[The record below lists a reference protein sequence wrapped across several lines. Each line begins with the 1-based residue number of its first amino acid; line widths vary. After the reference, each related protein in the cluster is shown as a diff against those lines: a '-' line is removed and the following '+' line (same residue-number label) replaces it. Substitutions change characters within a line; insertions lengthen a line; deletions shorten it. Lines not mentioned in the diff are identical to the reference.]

1 LCGQQITPM
10 TDMQRH
16 LREMFEDVRR
26 FLVRE
31 GLGRLD
37 VVQMNAKGDVTKEF
51 DFLAEA
57 RIIEW
62 CRQAIAEP
70 VRILTEERGEVRTRP
85 GRAAWTLIVDPV
97 DGSENFA
104 RGNECSSVSLAALP
118 GDKIPHPDAVSHAVV
133 GRIFGGTVLEA
144 VKGFGAWRNGV
155 PVRPST
161 VQRIEDA
168 IVGVD
173 FFFPDHRNVA
183 RLDGLLRAARDVRR
197 FGTAAGELAMVAC
210 GGLDAYVDVRDAL
223 TPENYMASV
232 RIIVEA
238 GGVVSDRAGRPL
250 APITSMTQGQ
260 SVVAAA
266 NPTLHTHILGVLD
279 RRCP

>member
-1 LCGQQITPM
+1 M
-10 TDMQRH
+10 KDMQRH
-16 LREMFEDVRR
+16 LRDMFEDVRR
-26 FLVRE
+26 FLVCE

-118 GDKIPHPDAVSHAVV
+118 GDEIPHPDAVSHALV

-144 VKGFGAWRNGV
+144 VKGNGAWRNGV

-168 IVGVD
+168 VVGVD
-173 FFFPDHRNVA
+173 FFFPDHRNVT

-232 RIIVEA
+232 LIIAEA
-238 GGVVSDRAGRPL
+238 GGVVSDRVGRPL
-250 APITSMTQGQ
+250 APITSMTQSQ
-260 SVVAAA
+260 NVVAAA
-266 NPTLHTHILGVLD
+266 NPTLHRQILGVLD
-279 RRCP
+279 GRSP

>member
-1 LCGQQITPM
+1 M
-10 TDMQRH
+10 KDMQRH
-16 LREMFEDVRR
+16 LRDMFEDVRR
-26 FLVRE
+26 FLVCE

-118 GDKIPHPDAVSHAVV
+118 GDKIRTPTPFPMPWSVGSSAGPSWRRSRETVRGAMASPCGHPRCSGSRMRSSASISSF
-133 GRIFGGTVLEA
+133 RTTGT
-144 VKGFGAWRNGV
+144 WRGSTGCF
-155 PVRPST
+155 VRPGMS
-161 VQRIEDA
+161 VASEPPPGSWPWSPA
-168 IVGVD
+168 VGWT
-173 FFFPDHRNVA
+173 RMWMC
-183 RLDGLLRAARDVRR
+183 
-197 FGTAAGELAMVAC
+197 GT
-210 GGLDAYVDVRDAL
+210 
-223 TPENYMASV
+223 P
-232 RIIVEA
+232 
-238 GGVVSDRAGRPL
+238 
-250 APITSMTQGQ
+250 
-260 SVVAAA
+260 
-266 NPTLHTHILGVLD
+266 
-279 RRCP
+279 

>member
-1 LCGQQITPM
+1 M
-10 TDMQRH
+10 KDMQRH
-16 LREMFEDVRR
+16 LRDMFEDVRR
-26 FLVRE
+26 FLVCE

-118 GDKIPHPDAVSHAVV
+118 GDEIPHPDAVFHALV
-133 GRIFGGTVLEA
+133 GRIFGGTSWRRSRETVR
-144 VKGFGAWRNGV
+144 GAMASPCGRPRCSGSRMRSSASISSFRTTGTWRD
-155 PVRPST
+155 ST
-161 VQRIEDA
+161 
-168 IVGVD
+168 GC
-173 FFFPDHRNVA
+173 FA
-183 RLDGLLRAARDVRR
+183 RLGMSVASEPPPGSWRWSPAVGWTRMWMC
-197 FGTAAGELAMVAC
+197 GT
-210 GGLDAYVDVRDAL
+210 
-223 TPENYMASV
+223 P
-232 RIIVEA
+232 
-238 GGVVSDRAGRPL
+238 
-250 APITSMTQGQ
+250 
-260 SVVAAA
+260 
-266 NPTLHTHILGVLD
+266 
-279 RRCP
+279 

>member
-1 LCGQQITPM
+1 M
-10 TDMQRH
+10 MDMQQH
-16 LREMFEDVRR
+16 LREMFEDVRH
-26 FLVRE
+26 FLVGE
-31 GLGRLD
+31 GLGRLG

-104 RGNECSSVSLAALP
+104 RGNEFSSVSLAALP
-118 GDKIPHPDAVSHAVV
+118 GDGVPHPDAVSHALV
-133 GRIFGGTVLEA
+133 GRIFGGTILEA
-144 VKGFGAWRNGV
+144 VKGRGVWRNGV
-155 PVRPST
+155 PARPSM
-161 VQRIEDA
+161 VQRLGEA
-168 IVGVD
+168 VVGID
-173 FFFPDHRNVA
+173 FFFPDHRNME
-183 RLDGLLRAARDVRR
+183 RLDRLLRVVKDVRR

-210 GGLDAYVDVRDAL
+210 GGVDAYVDVRDAL
-223 TPENYMASV
+223 TPENYMAGLLL
-232 RIIVEA
+232 IVEA
-238 GGVVSDRAGRPL
+238 GGVVSDRVGRPL
-250 APITSMTQGQ
+250 APITSMTQNQ

-266 NPTLHTHILGVLD
+266 NRTLHTEILAVLD
-279 RRCP
+279 GRCP